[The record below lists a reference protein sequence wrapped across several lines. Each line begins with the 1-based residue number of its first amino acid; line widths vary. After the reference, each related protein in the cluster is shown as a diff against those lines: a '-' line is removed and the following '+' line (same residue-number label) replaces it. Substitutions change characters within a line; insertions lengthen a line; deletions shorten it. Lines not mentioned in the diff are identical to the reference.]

1 MIAEALASDMEA
13 LQRRLVI
20 AVTSEELLV
29 LGLKDC
35 EIAAVAK
42 IRRPAGRMAI

>member
-1 MIAEALASDMEA
+1 MIADALASDMEA
-13 LQRRLVI
+13 LQRRLER

-29 LGLKDC
+29 RGLNDY